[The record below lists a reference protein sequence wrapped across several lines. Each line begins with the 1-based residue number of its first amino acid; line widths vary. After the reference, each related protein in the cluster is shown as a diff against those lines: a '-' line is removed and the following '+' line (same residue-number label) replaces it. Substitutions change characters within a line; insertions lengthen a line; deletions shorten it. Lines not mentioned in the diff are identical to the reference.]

1 VHLSNA
7 EIILWY
13 SSLVLELTL
22 CVLALWRH
30 LYRLL
35 PVFTAYVTALFV
47 REAVMYCIYH
57 TAGYTSR
64 LAFYSFWITQAI
76 LVVGRGLAIGELA
89 WSASRLYPGL
99 RAVLKWGLAG
109 VASAFLILATIIATT
124 NAPELPSLI
133 LGLQRDL
140 DLTALVV
147 LVALFTIGR
156 LYQVGLAFPQSLIAI
171 GFLAYSVIQVVNNS
185 ISKEWLQSYFHG
197 WVIVWVAASQIAAV
211 LWLVA
216 LIRPLALQVTPQ
228 PVEDIE
234 ALRTLV
240 HEGNQVLRNVSA
252 RLTRFRKTL
261 KNSGRRY

>member
-13 SSLVLELTL
+13 SSLVLELAL
-22 CVLALWRH
+22 CVLVLWRH
-30 LYRLL
+30 LYRFL
-35 PVFTAYVTALFV
+35 PVLTIYATALFV
-47 REAVMYCIYH
+47 REAFMYCIYH
-57 TAGYTSR
+57 AAGYTSR
-64 LAFYSFWITQAI
+64 FAFYSFWITQAI

-99 RAVLKWGLAG
+99 RVVLKWGLVS
-109 VASAFLILATIIATT
+109 VASAFLILAAIIATT
-124 NAPELPSLI
+124 NATELPSLI

-156 LYQVGLAFPQSLIAI
+156 LYQVGLEFPQSLIAI

-197 WVIVWVAASQIAAV
+197 WVIVWVAASQIAVV
-211 LWLVA
+211 LWITA
-216 LIRPLALQVTPQ
+216 LIRPLPLQATPQ
-228 PVEDIE
+228 PVRDIE

-240 HEGNQVLRNVSA
+240 HEGSQVLRDVSA
-252 RLTRFRKTL
+252 SLTRFRKAL
-261 KNSGRRY
+261 KNSSRRC